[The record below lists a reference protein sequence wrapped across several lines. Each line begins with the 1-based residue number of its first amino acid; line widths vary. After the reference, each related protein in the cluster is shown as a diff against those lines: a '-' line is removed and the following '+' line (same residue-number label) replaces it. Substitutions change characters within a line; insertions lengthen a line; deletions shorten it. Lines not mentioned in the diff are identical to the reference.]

1 MKMNSIIELQNPKG
15 SYVYRCSGWV
25 DGTTPS
31 GSNMARLL
39 GFSINITILRSE
51 TNQLKEDVE

>member
-1 MKMNSIIELQNPKG
+1 MKVNSIMELQNPTD

-39 GFSINITILRSE
+39 GFSINMAILRIAYK
-51 TNQLKEDVE
+51 QMIKGLK

>member
-1 MKMNSIIELQNPKG
+1 MKMNSIMELQNPKG

-31 GSNMARLL
+31 GSHLARIL
-39 GFSINITILRSE
+39 GFSINMAILRIE
-51 TNQLKEDVE
+51 KTQLKEAVK

>member
-1 MKMNSIIELQNPKG
+1 MKMNSIMELQNPTG
-15 SYVYRCSGWV
+15 SYVYRCSGWA

>member
-1 MKMNSIIELQNPKG
+1 MKMNSIMELQNPKG

-39 GFSINITILRSE
+39 GFSINMVILRSE
-51 TNQLKEDVE
+51 TNQLKEAVK

>member
-1 MKMNSIIELQNPKG
+1 MKMNSIMELQNPKG
-15 SYVYRCSGWV
+15 SYLYRCSGWV

-39 GFSINITILRSE
+39 GFSINMVILRIAYK
-51 TNQLKEDVE
+51 QMIKGLK